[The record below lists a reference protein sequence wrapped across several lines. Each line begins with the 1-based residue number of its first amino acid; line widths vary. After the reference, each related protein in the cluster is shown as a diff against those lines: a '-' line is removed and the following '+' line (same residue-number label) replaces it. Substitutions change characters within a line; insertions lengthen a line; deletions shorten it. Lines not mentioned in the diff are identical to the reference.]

1 MQPIVIVAGIGFAL
15 LGAAAERLASRWP
28 AEEAS
33 HRSPE
38 LRTGILALAAALAAA
53 AIVARSTLPWW
64 ATAVQLLVL
73 GLLTVLTATDWEQ
86 RRLPHLALDPLILV
100 ALAFV
105 PFNPTVEPLWALVGA
120 ASAVLFLWVV
130 GLVVRG
136 GVALGDLYL
145 VAPIGLLVGWPAI
158 FSAIFIAAIC
168 AALASI
174 VLLATGRAAM
184 KTYIPFGPF
193 LVLGAVITLVRDPDL
208 LGPLAGAV
216 ASLSADARAAP
227 LTPARSGGVIRPRA
241 AGLLP

>member
-1 MQPIVIVAGIGFAL
+1 MQPIVIVAGIAFAL

-28 AEEAS
+28 SDEAS
-33 HRSPE
+33 GRRPGA
-38 LRTGILALAAALAAA
+38 RTAIMALAAALAAA

-64 ATAVQLLVL
+64 ATLVQLVVL

-100 ALAFV
+100 AVAFV
-105 PFNPTVEPLWALVGA
+105 PFNPSVEPLWAIVA
-120 ASAVLFLWVV
+120 AVSAAAFLWVV

-158 FSAIFIAAIC
+158 FSVIFIAAIC
-168 AALASI
+168 AALASL
-174 VLLATGRAAM
+174 VLLAAGRAAM

-193 LVLGAVITLVRDPDL
+193 IVIGAVVTLLRDPDL

-216 ASLSADARAAP
+216 AAVLR
-227 LTPARSGGVIRPRA
+227 
-241 AGLLP
+241 